1 MRRNSNE
8 GKTLSKAIEPFYSCY
23 ITNPSTNP
31 DTFSSFFQ
39 VQSHFQ
45 LKPSMKIH
53 LFCGNFPKNSQKL
66 LKIHRKKSRFQFKA
80 KILFK
85 NEVKKV
91 VPILR
96 EMKSNHKYLKCI

>member
-31 DTFSSFFQ
+31 DTFSSF
-39 VQSHFQ
+39 
-45 LKPSMKIH
+45 
-53 LFCGNFPKNSQKL
+53 CGNFPKNSQKL
-66 LKIHRKKSRFQFKA
+66 LKIHRKKSRFKFKA